1 MAMGRAIVRD
11 PQVFLFDEPLS
22 NLDAKLRVQM
32 RGEIR
37 ELHRR
42 LGTTCIYV
50 THDQIEAMTMAD
62 RIVVMHDG
70 VVEQVGAP
78 LELYDRPANLFV
90 ASFLGSPAMNFIA
103 GRLTAAGA
111 FISDDG
117 SVTLSPQNAPRRPG
131 AQVICG
137 FRPEAIVLDPN
148 SPLRLHVTLTEPT
161 GAGDSRVRAH
171 PSPPLTLIVDIS
183 GGGCHP
189 TSVVGAILPSG
200 HGPFS
205 SRHLPLT
212 SAAFQPLGYGYLPAT
227 SRISHADRLAV
238 TRVLRSLTP
247 IRTTLLPAPTR
258 SHAAGRKRRTAWL
271 LRRR

>member
-1 MAMGRAIVRD
+1 MGRAIVRD

-70 VVEQVGAP
+70 IVEQVGAP

-103 GRLTAAGA
+103 GRLNDEGS
-111 FISDDG
+111 FMSDDG
-117 SVTLSPQNAPRRPG
+117 SVTVSPGKTPVRPG

-148 SPLRLHVTLTEPT
+148 SPLRLRVTLTEPT
-161 GAGDSRVRAH
+161 GAETHVFGR
-171 PSPPLTLIVDIS
+171 I
-183 GGGCHP
+183 GG
-189 TSVVGAILPSG
+189 
-200 HGPFS
+200 
-205 SRHLPLT
+205 
-212 SAAFQPLGYGYLPAT
+212 
-227 SRISHADRLAV
+227 ADVIA
-238 TRVLRSLTP
+238 VLRERVAFPEGLDIGVSIPPDQLH
-247 IRTTLLPAPTR
+247 IFE
-258 SHAAGRKRRTAWL
+258 AASKVRMN
-271 LRRR
+271 